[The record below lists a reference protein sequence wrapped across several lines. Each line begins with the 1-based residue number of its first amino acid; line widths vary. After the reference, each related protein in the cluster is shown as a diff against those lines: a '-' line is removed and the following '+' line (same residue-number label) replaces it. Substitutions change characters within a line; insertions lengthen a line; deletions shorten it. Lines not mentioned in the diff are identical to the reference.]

1 MLLYSQPSETMT
13 ATQYQ
18 LSLNFEQV
26 LTLVKQM
33 SEAEKRKLH
42 QEIAQELLD
51 NQSNQW
57 PDIILSYEG
66 ISDFP
71 AFESYRQ
78 ELIPRRE
85 MDLF

>member
-1 MLLYSQPSETMT
+1 MT
-13 ATQYQ
+13 STQYQ

-26 LTLVKQM
+26 LTLIKQM
-33 SEAEKRKLH
+33 SEVEKRQLH
-42 QEIAQELLD
+42 QELAQELLD
-51 NQSNQW
+51 HQSNQW

-71 AFESYRQ
+71 AFESYRD
-78 ELIPRRE
+78 ELIPLCE